1 MSRQLQVALDR
12 GMEGRFVQM
21 DFSDAFD
28 RVNHRCLLNKLGFV
42 GVGAQFLSIVSQ
54 FNDKRQR
61 MSFDGK
67 VSVSVNI
74 ILGGAS
80 R

>member
-1 MSRQLQVALDR
+1 
-12 GMEGRFVQM
+12 MEERFVQM
-21 DFSDAFD
+21 NFSDAFD
-28 RVNHRCLLNKLGFV
+28 RVIHRGLLNKLRSV

-74 ILGGAS
+74 ISGGAP